1 MKVDPAPLEGILI
14 VHPDVFPDDRG
25 LFMET
30 YREARYEAQ
39 GIPTPF
45 VQDNL
50 SRSRRGTLRGLH
62 FQHPQGQA
70 KLIQAI
76 QGEIYDVC
84 VDIRTGSPGFGRWFG
99 LRLTAGEPVQLFL
112 PEGFAHGFCAL
123 SDEAVVLYKCSLA
136 YAPEGDAGIL
146 WSDPDIG
153 IVWPIED
160 PLLSPKDRT
169 LPRLREIPRERLPGY
184 GEDLS

>member
-1 MKVDPAPLEGILI
+1 MRVEPAPLDGVLV
-14 VHPDVFPDDRG
+14 VHLDVFQDDRG
-25 LFMET
+25 FFMET
-30 YREARYEAQ
+30 YREARYQEH
-39 GIPTPF
+39 GIPTRF

-50 SRSRRGTLRGLH
+50 SLSKQGTLRGLH
-62 FQHPQGQA
+62 FQHPQPQA

-84 VDIRTGSPGFGRWFG
+84 VDIRTGSPSFGRWFG
-99 LRLTAGEPVQLFL
+99 LRLTADEPVQLFL

-123 SDEAVVLYKCSLA
+123 SDEAVVLYKCSRA
-136 YAPEGDAGIL
+136 YAQDYDAGIL

-153 IVWPIED
+153 IAWPVED

-169 LPRLREIPRERLPGY
+169 LPRLGDIPRDRLPGY
-184 GEDLS
+184 GEDPS